1 MKTNLKRL
9 SAILLILVSTTLFIS
24 CGKGGSSY
32 NNSGGGNNGGGNNG
46 GGGNNSSNN
55 VSIANFAFSSAD
67 ITVTKGTTVAWKNND
82 GVTHTVTADD
92 GSFDSGSL
100 TPGKSFSHTFDSTG
114 TFTYHCNIHT
124 TMTGKVTVQ

>member
-1 MKTNLKRL
+1 MKTYLKRL
-9 SAILLILVSTTLFIS
+9 STIFIALMTIALFTS

-46 GGGNNSSNN
+46 GGSNS
-55 VSIANFAFSSAD
+55 VSIANFAFSSSD
-67 ITVTKGTTVAWKNND
+67 ITVTKGTTVTWKNND

-100 TPGKSFSHTFDSTG
+100 TPGKSFSHKFDSTG

-124 TMTGKVTVQ
+124 MMTGKVTVQ